1 MASKKR
7 SDEKVAAS
15 AAAFEKVR
23 GKWTALTS
31 EEVGT
36 LNADLDLAA
45 TAGLVLV
52 DRARKD
58 GRLELFAGLAPKY
71 IEKDLVAALEIACE
85 AAQHVVVESVKEE
98 AVATRVKVDV
108 AVVARGN
115 EVRKRMLKCLAYNLE
130 GNEAAEKELADIR
143 RGTGYLDH
151 ARDLVRLAAMYKAH
165 AELLVSD
172 KKNYVAADH
181 NDAIALAEQI
191 RDQYRASQSSGNVF
205 VGLRAKAFSEIQRL
219 YNEVR
224 AAAEFIF
231 RGKPDVLAEFEALR
245 TAMAAV
251 KGRSGG
257 GGGDEEQAN
266 GEGSG
271 GGGGPLAGGGND

>member
-1 MASKKR
+1 
-7 SDEKVAAS
+7 
-15 AAAFEKVR
+15 
-23 GKWTALTS
+23 
-31 EEVGT
+31 VGT

-58 GRLELFAGLAPKY
+58 DRLELFAGLAPKY

-108 AVVARGN
+108 AVIARGN
-115 EVRKRMLKCLAYNLE
+115 DVRKRMLKCLSYNLE

-165 AELLVSD
+165 AALLVSD

-191 RDQYRASQSSGNVF
+191 RDQYRASQSSANVF

-231 RGKPDVLAEFEALR
+231 RGKSDVLAEFEALR

-257 GGGDEEQAN
+257 GAGEDDEGN
-266 GEGSG
+266 GEGNG
-271 GGGGPLAGGGND
+271 GGGAPPAGGGND